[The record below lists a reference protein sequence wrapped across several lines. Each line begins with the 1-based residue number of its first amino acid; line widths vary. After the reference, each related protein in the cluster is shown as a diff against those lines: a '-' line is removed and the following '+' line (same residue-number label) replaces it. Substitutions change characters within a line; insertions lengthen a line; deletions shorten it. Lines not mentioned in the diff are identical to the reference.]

1 MMLGE
6 DSLDSGDQRDAY
18 RLAVETAVEDDN
30 RTAMGQVKSIRR
42 MPVARSLGQASKL
55 TELLDV
61 EVLRQEINIDDHR
74 VSLHDLFNRLLTDPV
89 TGLTFQQVV
98 PSDKKYKGI
107 LLLTRLVFTGERH
120 IPA

>member
-42 MPVARSLGQASKL
+42 MPVARSVGQASKL

-98 PSDKKYKGI
+98 PSDKKCKGI
-107 LLLTRLVFTGERH
+107 LFLIRLVFTGERH

>member
-1 MMLGE
+1 MLRHNCHFKIYL
-6 DSLDSGDQRDAY
+6 SLNVVSCSSY
-18 RLAVETAVEDDN
+18 LV
-30 RTAMGQVKSIRR
+30 RTALGQVKSIRR
-42 MPVARSLGQASKL
+42 MPVARSVGQASKL

-98 PSDKKYKGI
+98 QIPFLQSCI
-107 LLLTRLVFTGERH
+107 LLKSLSPNSLTVK
-120 IPA
+120 I